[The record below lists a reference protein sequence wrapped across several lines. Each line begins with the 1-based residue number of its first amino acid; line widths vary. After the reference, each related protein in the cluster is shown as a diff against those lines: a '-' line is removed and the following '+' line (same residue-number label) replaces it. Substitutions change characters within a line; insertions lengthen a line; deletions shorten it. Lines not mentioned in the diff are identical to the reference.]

1 MFDRD
6 YFMRMINQMSV
17 AFGALMGLK
26 QQGKHEE
33 ALLLIDEFMSK
44 ELRMRARLALGLSD
58 ADLIQMF
65 GGGGRSDAEAI
76 GAIGAFLQEEGDVL
90 ADMGRH
96 ADSLPR
102 LEKALRLIGYVLRT
116 HGPVEGLDLERRMER
131 LAAGPALAEGSAQ
144 TLRAAWEWQE
154 FAGRYADAE
163 NSLYELFGAG
173 EAEPVEGL
181 AFYQRMHALT
191 DHELGRG
198 GLSQEEL
205 REGVRQWNNLTKET
219 AS

>member
-33 ALLLIDEFMSK
+33 ALQLIDDFLSK
-44 ELRMRARLALGLSD
+44 ELRLRARLALGLSD

-65 GGGGRSDAEAI
+65 SSGGRSDAEAI

-90 ADMGRH
+90 ADMGR
-96 ADSLPR
+96 DSESLPR

-131 LAAGPALAEGSAQ
+131 LAAGPAFAEGSPQ
-144 TLRAAWEWQE
+144 TLRAAWQWQE

-163 NSLYELFGAG
+163 NSFYDLFDTGD
-173 EAEPVEGL
+173 AEPEEGRD
-181 AFYQRMHALT
+181 FYARLEALG
-191 DHELGRG
+191 DEELRQG
-198 GLSQEEL
+198 GLVRDEL
-205 REGVRQWNNLTKET
+205 REGMRQWNNLSKET

>member
-58 ADLIQMF
+58 ADLIAMF

-90 ADMGRH
+90 ADMGRE
-96 ADSLPR
+96 AESLQR

-131 LAAGPALAEGSAQ
+131 LVDGPARLDGSAQ

-154 FAGRYADAE
+154 HAGRYADAE
-163 NSLYELFGAG
+163 NSLYDLFDAG
-173 EAEPVEGL
+173 EAGTDEGL
-181 AFYQRMHALT
+181 SFYERLKAFDDEA
-191 DHELGRG
+191 LGRG
-198 GLSQEEL
+198 GLSRDEL

>member
-58 ADLIQMF
+58 ADLIAMF

-76 GAIGAFLQEEGDVL
+76 GAIGAFLQEEGDIL
-90 ADMGRH
+90 ADMGRE
-96 ADSLPR
+96 AESLLR

-131 LAAGPALAEGSAQ
+131 LVEGPARLDGSAL

-154 FAGRYADAE
+154 HDGRYADAE
-163 NSLYELFGAG
+163 NSLYDLFDAG
-173 EAEPVEGL
+173 DAGTEEGL
-181 AFYQRMHALT
+181 SFYERLQTL
-191 DHELGRG
+191 DDEELGSG
-198 GLSQEEL
+198 GLSRDEL